1 MIKKYKR
8 KSDFVE
14 AVQWTGENK
23 EEVETFI
30 GDECTVW
37 DSKALSFLMP
47 KRSLVP
53 FFVMVEVDCFIM
65 KEPGDK
71 FSVLYPY
78 EMAKMYESY
87 DSILDI
93 VKVEYKEVSERYEI
107 IENLLKGKTP
117 QELLEEYGPQ
127 KTVTLSGIDM
137 VMDKYLKVLKDQ
149 IEAIEEEEKK
159 ERDNKPKVMLSQP
172 MNGKTDEEIAATKE
186 KAVSYLEGK
195 GYEVINTLFTDE
207 WYSKEKMQQRGIK
220 QIPLCFLAKSL
231 ESMSL
236 CEAAYFCEGWEEA
249 RGCRIEHDAA
259 LAYGLKIIYE
269 KDIE

>member
-23 EEVETFI
+23 EEVETFV
-30 GDECTVW
+30 GEECTVW
-37 DSKALSFLMP
+37 GSNTLGFLMP

-53 FFVMVEVDCFIM
+53 FFMMVEVDCFIM

-71 FSVLYPY
+71 FSVFYPH
-78 EMAKMYESY
+78 EMAKMFDSY

-137 VMDKYLKVLKDQ
+137 VMDKYLKVLKEQ
-149 IEAIEEEEKK
+149 IEAIEEEEKNVK
-159 ERDNKPKVMLSQP
+159 LN
-172 MNGKTDEEIAATKE
+172 N
-186 KAVSYLEGK
+186 
-195 GYEVINTLFTDE
+195 
-207 WYSKEKMQQRGIK
+207 
-220 QIPLCFLAKSL
+220 
-231 ESMSL
+231 
-236 CEAAYFCEGWEEA
+236 
-249 RGCRIEHDAA
+249 
-259 LAYGLKIIYE
+259 
-269 KDIE
+269 

>member
-23 EEVETFI
+23 EEIEALI
-30 GDECTVW
+30 GKECNV
-37 DSKALSFLMP
+37 DSNGVLTSKDINGYYI
-47 KRSLVP
+47 R
-53 FFVMVEVDCFIM
+53 
-65 KEPGDK
+65 
-71 FSVLYPY
+71 LYPEHY
-78 EMAKMYESY
+78 VIKDNDDEFVALNSKHMTKVFNSY

-107 IENLLKGKTP
+107 IENLLKDKTP

-137 VMDKYLKVLKDQ
+137 VMDKYLRILKEQ
-149 IEAIEEEEKK
+149 IESIEEEEKK

-236 CEAAYFCEGWEEA
+236 CDAAYFCEGWEEA

-269 KDIE
+269 KDTE

>member
-23 EEVETFI
+23 EEIEAFI
-30 GDECTVW
+30 GKECKVIIGG
-37 DSKALSFLMP
+37 ALMP
-47 KRSLVP
+47 KEESDADYIFLFPKFYAVKKNNDIFLARSP
-53 FFVMVEVDCFIM
+53 EYI
-65 KEPGDK
+65 
-71 FSVLYPY
+71 
-78 EMAKMYESY
+78 AKMYESY

-149 IEAIEEEEKK
+149 IESIEEEEKK

-186 KAVSYLEGK
+186 RAVSYLEGK

-236 CEAAYFCEGWEEA
+236 CDAAYFCEGWEEA

-259 LAYGLKIIYE
+259 LAYGLEIIYE
-269 KDIE
+269 K

>member
-23 EEVETFI
+23 EEVETFVD
-30 GDECTVW
+30 DECIVSS
-37 DSKALSFLMP
+37 SKTLSFSLP

-53 FFVMVEVDCFIM
+53 FLVNVEVDSFIM
-65 KEPGDK
+65 KETGDK
-71 FSVLYPY
+71 FSILDPY
-78 EMAKMYESY
+78 KMAKMFDSY

-137 VMDKYLKVLKDQ
+137 VMDKYLRILKEQ
-149 IEAIEEEEKK
+149 IESIE
-159 ERDNKPKVMLSQP
+159 
-172 MNGKTDEEIAATKE
+172 DEENSI
-186 KAVSYLEGK
+186 L
-195 GYEVINTLFTDE
+195 
-207 WYSKEKMQQRGIK
+207 Q
-220 QIPLCFLAKSL
+220 
-231 ESMSL
+231 
-236 CEAAYFCEGWEEA
+236 
-249 RGCRIEHDAA
+249 
-259 LAYGLKIIYE
+259 YE
-269 KDIE
+269 KVIIMDF

>member
-23 EEVETFI
+23 EEVETFVD
-30 GDECTVW
+30 DECIVSS
-37 DSKALSFLMP
+37 SKTLSFSLP
-47 KRSLVP
+47 KRSLTP
-53 FFVMVEVDCFIM
+53 FLVNVEVDSFIM
-65 KEPGDK
+65 KESGDK
-71 FSVLYPY
+71 FSILDPY
-78 EMAKMYESY
+78 KMAKMYESY

-149 IEAIEEEEKK
+149 IEAIEEEEKRK
-159 ERDNKPKVMLSQP
+159 CDNKPKVMLSQP

-195 GYEVINTLFTDE
+195 GYEVINTLFKDE

-236 CEAAYFCEGWEEA
+236 CNAVYFCKGWEEA
-249 RGCRIEHDAA
+249 RGCRIEHDTA

-269 KDIE
+269 KDTE

>member
-1 MIKKYKR
+1 MINEEKIKAATDVVFADVLSPKANICMSAGFIRGIEWFKETIWHDAKEEPEYRKPIIVKRICNIIEGTYVVDVYCNVIPWKKYA
-8 KSDFVE
+8 DV
-14 AVQWTGENK
+14 
-23 EEVETFI
+23 EVETFI

-117 QELLEEYGPQ
+117 QGLLEEYGPQ

-149 IEAIEEEEKK
+149 IEAIEEEEKNVK
-159 ERDNKPKVMLSQP
+159 LN
-172 MNGKTDEEIAATKE
+172 N
-186 KAVSYLEGK
+186 
-195 GYEVINTLFTDE
+195 
-207 WYSKEKMQQRGIK
+207 
-220 QIPLCFLAKSL
+220 
-231 ESMSL
+231 
-236 CEAAYFCEGWEEA
+236 
-249 RGCRIEHDAA
+249 
-259 LAYGLKIIYE
+259 
-269 KDIE
+269 